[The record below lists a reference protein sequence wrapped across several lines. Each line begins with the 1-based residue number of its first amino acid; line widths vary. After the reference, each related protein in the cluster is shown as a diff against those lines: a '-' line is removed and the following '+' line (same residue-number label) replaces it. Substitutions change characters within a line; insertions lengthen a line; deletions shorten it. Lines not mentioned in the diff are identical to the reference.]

1 MRKNRADAL
10 VKDYGEFA
18 PLSMHEATALA
29 NRAFA
34 DAPATREEAQ
44 VLLGACA
51 LFGASEHGWRQI
63 VVDQVTRCLVQEGVP
78 GRLEAG
84 AEDWLIAV
92 LSDCAGQSH
101 ETALELVRAIM
112 QTADNASER
121 LGRIGLRAALAS
133 LRAVA
138 PRTAMSKTAMV

>member
-1 MRKNRADAL
+1 MHEHRADAL
-10 VKDYGEFA
+10 IEHYGKFA
-18 PLSMHEATALA
+18 PLSVHEATALA
-29 NRAFA
+29 GRMFA
-34 DAPATREEAQ
+34 DGPATREEAQ

-63 VVDQVTRCLVQEGVP
+63 VVDQVTRCLVQDGTP
-78 GRLEAG
+78 GRLETG

-92 LSDCAGQSH
+92 LADCAGQSN

-112 QTADNASER
+112 QAAENASER

-138 PRTAMSKTAMV
+138 PRAAMSKTATA